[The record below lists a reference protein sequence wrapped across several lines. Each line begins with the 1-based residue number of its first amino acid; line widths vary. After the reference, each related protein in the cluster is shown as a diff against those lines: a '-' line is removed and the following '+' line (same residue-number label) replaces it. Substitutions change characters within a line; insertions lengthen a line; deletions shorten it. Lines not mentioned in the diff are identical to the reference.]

1 MVLQLH
7 MCTNSTIQSGKEL
20 KQTMLHSPE
29 EGQALEEVS

>member
-7 MCTNSTIQSGKEL
+7 TCTNSTIQSGKEL
-20 KQTMLHSPE
+20 KRTKLHSPE

>member
-7 MCTNSTIQSGKEL
+7 MCTNSTIQSEKEL
-20 KQTMLHSPE
+20 KRTMLHSPE

>member
-20 KQTMLHSPE
+20 KRTMLHSPE